1 MLLWEKMD
9 VKISNLRLYLF
20 NNNMHLVSP
29 LVYIIFV
36 DSFKFLQPCPQS
48 KIMLSIR
55 CIHNI
60 TLSILSLMM
69 LIGISIANYQTN
81 KYNTLNCLLC
91 KQYES
96 NWYLDIST
104 KTFLYSKYME
114 WFDTLFL
121 HLSGK
126 EISTLHY
133 THHMST
139 AFLMY
144 MNMID
149 YISPSIFVCVWL
161 NCFVHIFMYLYFAY
175 PKGFLF
181 KYRKY
186 ITQFQILQHVICLI
200 TIFYT
205 NNLKNC
211 NQNKFGNLSGL
222 LGYLIYLFYF
232 LMFYFKSY
240 FSYKKN

>member
-1 MLLWEKMD
+1 MD

-161 NCFVHIFMYLYFAY
+161 NCFVHIFMYWYFAFPRGY
-175 PKGFLF
+175 LYKF
-181 KYRKY
+181 RK
-186 ITQFQILQHVICLI
+186 LI
-200 TIFYT
+200 TICQIVQHVVCLSSIGYT
-205 NNLKNC
+205 FFIDNC
-211 NQNKFGNLSGL
+211 EQNKYGGKLGIL
-222 LGYLIYLFYF
+222 LYFMYLFYF
-232 LMFYFKSY
+232 SLFYIKSY
-240 FSYKKN
+240 FKKIN